1 MYGIDVSK
9 NTLDICLYVDGVR
22 GCEKFE
28 NGKEGFKKLL
38 QWSKIQASEMPQTCC
53 LEATGRYH
61 EELADFLVEHGFTVY
76 PVNGYRINCYRKSIM
91 QRKKTDLTDAMIIA
105 QYGEKHEKELYSY
118 VPLSPARRTMKGLA
132 RLRWSFTQQLVR
144 HKNQVKSLSG
154 SSIDDPI
161 RKLLRKSLRT
171 IQRQIV
177 EIDEEMR
184 KVILSDLWL
193 CIVDELV
200 RSIPGISYISSTRII
215 AELPSNTNS
224 VKAWDQ
230 YAGFVGCENESGTSV
245 HHQPQCSRI
254 SNARLRTA
262 FYMPALAVS
271 KMDNPLGAFYTRL
284 LEKGKKPMVAMMALM
299 RKLLHIVFG
308 VLKHLNPYD
317 PSLVGPI
324 VAEKAT
330 TINVANDPSIPQS
343 VEAQVI
349 AGFSTSI
356 VGTVTDRPIRGK
368 NTKKKSVA
376 MKRVTAGS
384 EARIGIRP
392 TG

>member
-38 QWSKIQASEMPQTCC
+38 QWSKIQASAMPQTCC

-76 PVNGYRINCYRKSIM
+76 PVNGYRISCYRKSIM
-91 QRKKTDLTDAMIIA
+91 QRKKTDLTDAIVIA
-105 QYGEKHEKELYSY
+105 QYGEKHEEELYRY
-118 VPLSPARRTMKGLA
+118 IPQAPARRTMKGLA

-144 HKNQVKSLSG
+144 HKNQLKSLPG
-154 SSIDDPI
+154 SSIDNPI

-171 IQRQIV
+171 IQRQIA
-177 EIDEEMR
+177 EIDQEMR
-184 KVILSDLWL
+184 KVILSDVEL
-193 CIVDELV
+193 CIMDELI
-200 RSIPGISYISSTRII
+200 RSIPGISYISSSRII
-215 AELPSNTNS
+215 AELPSNSDS

-230 YAGFVGCENESGTSV
+230 YGGFVGCENESGTSV
-245 HHQPQCSRI
+245 HHRPQCSRI

-284 LEKGKKPMVAMMALM
+284 REKGKKPMVAMMALM

-317 PSLVGPI
+317 PSLVGPF
-324 VAEKAT
+324 VAEKTT
-330 TINVANDPSIPQS
+330 TINVANDPSVPQS
-343 VEAQVI
+343 AEAPLI
-349 AGFSTSI
+349 AAFSTSI
-356 VGTVTDRPIRGK
+356 VGTATDRPLRGK
-368 NTKKKSVA
+368 SSKKKSVA
-376 MKRVTAGS
+376 MKRMTSGSKAG
-384 EARIGIRP
+384 IDIRR